1 MQSRCS
7 EFPELPTGQA
17 PQNSYATEPFITGYL
32 SSNSNSSVTISAIV
46 EDRGA
51 WHAAVHGGVGHKE
64 SDKTEQLNNNNSSSK
79 LLENTM
85 KFRGDNINNQ

>member
-1 MQSRCS
+1 MLQSM
-7 EFPELPTGQA
+7 G
-17 PQNSYATEPFITGYL
+17 
-32 SSNSNSSVTISAIV
+32 
-46 EDRGA
+46 RG
-51 WHAAVHGGVGHKE
+51 GGAGHKQ